1 MADTWSLWVPI
12 KIDPSNVSG
21 SSMINDVTEEKHV
34 QWSDVKDLEDGALDF
49 DIETLSQEKPRVPQE
64 IAETAYRKGIEVFLS
79 QGTVVLVSKDALGT
93 KTFDGFAHN
102 KSSYKVPVHRY
113 VEREQ
118 SARTTLKDLQ
128 KQYDAFVT
136 PDNKDAVDYALA
148 TMQEVGYAYPG
159 LSWSSNA
166 SVGIVYARCEVDSEG
181 NSKFPDRV
189 DLFACVNVA
198 CANKLPVMV
207 QVRHTI
213 PKPMFDRDMD
223 WRMTLYYLAE
233 MGRDAIRTDF
243 LMPVVVDVQ
252 K

>member
-12 KIDPSNVSG
+12 KIDPSNVSC
-21 SSMINDVTEEKHV
+21 SSMIDDVTEETHV
-34 QWSDVKDLEDGALDF
+34 QWSDVKDLEDGAF
-49 DIETLSQEKPRVPQE
+49 DVDIAAMSQEKPRVPQE
-64 IAETAYRKGIEVFLS
+64 ISETTERRGMEVFLS
-79 QGTVVLVSKDALGT
+79 QGTVVLVSEDALGT
-93 KTFDGFAHN
+93 KTFDGFAHDN
-102 KSSYKVPVHRY
+102 SSYKVPVHRY
-113 VEREQ
+113 VERGQ
-118 SARTTLKDLQ
+118 SARTAFKHLQ
-128 KQYDAFVT
+128 EQYDARVT
-136 PDNKDAVDYALA
+136 YENKDIVDYALA

-181 NSKFPDRV
+181 KTAFPDRV

-198 CANKLPVMV
+198 CAGNFPVMV

-213 PKPMFDRDMD
+213 PKRMFDSDVD

-243 LMPVVVDVQ
+243 LMPVIVDIQ